1 MTQSAAPIPIGQYI
15 GEAEGALTALLE
27 GALRGTDLTRNEYLT
42 LQVLAQRGPFED
54 PGEFHRFL
62 AGARQLRMDRPE
74 VAELLEEL
82 ERKGLVTGASQSGA
96 GPAQLTEHGT
106 EVLAGVRER
115 VGSITRRLVADVDP
129 QDLETTRRVLV
140 ELVERAKGLE

>member
-1 MTQSAAPIPIGQYI
+1 MTQPAAPVPIGQYI

-27 GALRGTDLTRNEYLT
+27 GALRGTELTRNEYIT

-54 PGEFHRFL
+54 PGDLHQFL

-82 ERKGLVTGASQSGA
+82 ERKGLVTGASLSGA

-106 EVLAGVRER
+106 EGLARVRER

-129 QDLETTRRVLV
+129 KDLETTRRVLV
-140 ELVERAKGLE
+140 GLAERAKSLE